1 MASEFGIFGGARLFL
16 NVRRKQLP
24 TETPAFDHHHHQW

>member
-16 NVRRKQLP
+16 NVRLRR
-24 TETPAFDHHHHQW
+24 EHRNV